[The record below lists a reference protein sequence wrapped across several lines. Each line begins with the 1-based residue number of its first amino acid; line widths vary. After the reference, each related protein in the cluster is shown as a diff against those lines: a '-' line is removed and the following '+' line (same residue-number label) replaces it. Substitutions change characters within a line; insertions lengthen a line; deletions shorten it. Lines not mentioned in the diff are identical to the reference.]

1 MSKIRVKSFWLIN
14 GKKRFSHLKHVK
26 QPDVVSGVPPETK
39 PLKKVKKIIQKK
51 VIKKLFCVDVLS
63 LDADIF
69 YSFVVNGEVTFPCAY
84 TIMQSARSLG
94 HYFLVFAGSPLLSY
108 SFTV

>member
-1 MSKIRVKSFWLIN
+1 M
-14 GKKRFSHLKHVK
+14 
-26 QPDVVSGVPPETK
+26 
-39 PLKKVKKIIQKK
+39 
-51 VIKKLFCVDVLS
+51 DVLS

-108 SFTV
+108 IVSLCSVLYKSLTEDSIKVKMYKATEVQSQDCIST